1 MANTDKIRLLLEAEL
16 RRKLSDT
23 PKKPFMRFANYEFEG
38 QIKAGWDT
46 VRVPISP
53 KIVLTDVSS
62 ANSGDIRATSI
73 ADISASDR
81 TITHSD
87 LVVNKLHQYREK
99 FSDLEE
105 IQTLYSIRGNRLS
118 DLLNGMDTAIES
130 SIITML
136 DAFFTTYD
144 SGSHIISESTLTA
157 ANVAEKIMSLR
168 TKLSENE
175 VPMENR
181 ILIVSPAVSAVIAQ
195 AGIVAGTEV
204 AADAAIEGWLGKF
217 AGFSIFESNLI
228 KKGDLYAFRAKS
240 YNYVRQLFK
249 AKVTEAEAGMY
260 YNILGQ
266 IAHGGK
272 VFDQNAEQ
280 LWKMSVSGL
289 NPTPTETPTPTPT
302 PTE

>member
-1 MANTDKIRLLLEAEL
+1 MANTDKIRAILAAEL

-38 QIKAGWDT
+38 ELKRAGDSVT
-46 VRVPISP
+46 VPVSP
-53 KIVLTDVSS
+53 KITLTDVSS

-73 ADISASDR
+73 ADITASDR
-81 TITHSD
+81 TVTHST
-87 LVVNKLHQYREK
+87 LAINKLHQYREK

-105 IQTLYSIRGNRLS
+105 IQTLYSIQGNRLN
-118 DLLNGMDTAIES
+118 DLLNGMDTAVEQ

-136 DAFFTTYD
+136 DAFFLAH
-144 SGSHIISESTLTA
+144 SSNVVSESTLTA
-157 ANVAEKIMSLR
+157 ANVAEKIMKLR
-168 TKLSENE
+168 TKLSEKE

-181 ILIVSPAVSAVIAQ
+181 ILVVSPAVSAIIAQ
-195 AGIVAGTEV
+195 AGILAGTEV
-204 AADAAIEGWLGKF
+204 AADAAVEGWLGKF

-228 KKGDLYAFRAKS
+228 SGGNLYAFRAKA

-249 AKVTEAEAGMY
+249 AKVTEAEARMY

-280 LWKMSVSGL
+280 LYKMEVSGL
-289 NPTPTETPTPTPT
+289 NPTPTETETA
-302 PTE
+302 

>member
-1 MANTDKIRLLLEAEL
+1 MANTDKIRLILEAEL

-38 QIKAGWDT
+38 QLKQGWDT

-53 KIVLTDVSS
+53 KITLTDVSS
-62 ANSGDIRATSI
+62 NNSGDIKATSI

-81 TITHSD
+81 TVTHSD

-105 IQTLYSIRGNRLS
+105 IQTLYSIRGSRLN
-118 DLLNGMDTAIES
+118 DLLNGMDTAVEQ

-136 DAFFTTYD
+136 DAHLSTYG
-144 SGSHIISESTLTA
+144 SGSNILTESTMTTS
-157 ANVAEKIMSLR
+157 NVAENIMKLR
-168 TKLSENE
+168 TKLSEKE
-175 VPMENR
+175 VPMDNR

-195 AGIVAGTEV
+195 AGIIAGTEV
-204 AADAAIEGWLGKF
+204 AADSAIEGWLGKF
-217 AGFSIFESNLI
+217 AGFSIFESNLVQ
-228 KKGDLYAFRAKS
+228 KGDLYAFRAKA

-280 LWKMSVSGL
+280 IWKMSVTGL
-289 NPTPTETPTPTPT
+289 NPTPTTTA
-302 PTE
+302 